1 MTKSAGAI
9 VQQRNVV
16 RKLARGSRLFREKK
30 KGDEKIDRL
39 PRCSILTLHSLPAPY
54 FTSVL
59 TDVSCVCVFSFS
71 REQKRQFQEL
81 VEVKFHEW
89 LLETGHR
96 QELDS
101 LIPPAMASLRDS
113 SGIAAAEAPRVPD
126 AKPTRNGRAVGQS
139 PMAC

>member
-1 MTKSAGAI
+1 M
-9 VQQRNVV
+9 
-16 RKLARGSRLFREKK
+16 F
-30 KGDEKIDRL
+30 
-39 PRCSILTLHSLPAPY
+39 CSLTLHLI
-54 FTSVL
+54 
-59 TDVSCVCVFSFS
+59 FS

-101 LIPPAMASLRDS
+101 LIPPTIASLKD
-113 SGIAAAEAPRVPD
+113 ANEPATDTPRVND
-126 AKPTRNGRAVGQS
+126 TKLIRSARALGQS